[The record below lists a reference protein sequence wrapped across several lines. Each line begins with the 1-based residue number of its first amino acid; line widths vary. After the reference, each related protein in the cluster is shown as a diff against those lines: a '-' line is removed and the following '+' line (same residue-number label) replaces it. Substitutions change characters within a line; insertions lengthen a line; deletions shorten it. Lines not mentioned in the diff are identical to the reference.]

1 MRHCRHGRSI
11 DKLHA
16 HDAVALTLVGSRP
29 RIQTSANLLSHNLGS
44 LHATLSAAQP
54 LLISAHA
61 YPLPSFPGRTRE
73 DLLGQLLRKKLQ
85 PPVEDWIEEGV
96 KLAAPFEEDGFN
108 GSHVNG
114 TTNGAHT
121 GLSVNELESLWEW
134 AGPEGNRIAREL
146 GGEAFDDVFTL
157 AEQED
162 GIENVVTGLRR
173 KFFESDDEDDSD
185 DKAKEEDMEID
196 TVDRRPDVVKAMYRP
211 GIDETK
217 PMMPLEDILRFVS
230 QGKMPPTPG
239 LAATRPGIAR

>member
-1 MRHCRHGRSI
+1 MYL
-11 DKLHA
+11 D
-16 HDAVALTLVGSRP
+16 LTLPPTRP
-29 RIQTSANLLSHNLGS
+29 SIQTSANLLSHNLGS

-54 LLISAHA
+54 LLTSAHA

-85 PPVEDWIEEGV
+85 PPVEDWIEEGI
-96 KLAAPFEEDGFN
+96 KLAAPLDENRVN
-108 GSHVNG
+108 GGHVNS
-114 TTNGAHT
+114 TTNGAHD
-121 GLSVNELESLWEW
+121 GLSITDLESLWDW

-146 GGEAFDDVFTL
+146 GGESFDDVFTL

-173 KFFESDDEDDSD
+173 KFWESDDEEEGD
-185 DKAKEEDMEID
+185 DKAKEEEMDID

-230 QGKMPPTPG
+230 QGKVPAAPG
-239 LAATRPGIAR
+239 PAVTRPGIAR